1 MVVGRFQVMAV
12 LQAARALVL
21 GLHEPAAKS
30 WGLNRAIFYAAAK
43 RGFKG
48 AGAVAPPK
56 PRPWSEVQAK
66 PVTETHEVFHLG
78 DEMAYK
84 AEAKAAVTYFTIGGQ
99 VQTEQDF
106 ERQITSR
113 FGGTF
118 AAAWKQAL
126 DLIRQFDR
134 DVLLSQRDFFDRV
147 YRPNRDT
154 LAAKWTDA
162 LG

>member
-21 GLHEPAAKS
+21 GLPEPSAKS

-48 AGAVAPPK
+48 AAAVAPPK
-56 PRPWSEVQAK
+56 PRTWTEVQAK
-66 PVTETHEVFHLG
+66 PVTETREVFHLG
-78 DEMAYK
+78 DEMAFK
-84 AEAKAAVTYFTIGGQ
+84 AQGKAPGTLFTIGGQ

-106 ERQITSR
+106 ERQIASR
-113 FGGTF
+113 FGSTF
-118 AAAWKQAL
+118 SEAWKEAL
-126 DLIRQFDR
+126 NLVRQFDR
-134 DVLLSQRDFFDRV
+134 DVLLSQRDFFDHV
-147 YRPNRDT
+147 YRPNRDS
-154 LAAKWTDA
+154 LAAKWTEA

>member
-21 GLHEPAAKS
+21 GLPEPAAKS

-48 AGAVAPPK
+48 ASAVAPPK
-56 PRPWSEVQAK
+56 PRTWTEVQAK
-66 PVTETHEVFHLG
+66 PVAETREVFHLG

-84 AEAKAAVTYFTIGGQ
+84 AQATTAAAYFTIGGQ

-106 ERQITSR
+106 QRQIASR
-113 FGGTF
+113 FGATF
-118 AAAWKQAL
+118 AQAWKQAL
-126 DLIRQFDR
+126 ALIGQFDR
-134 DVLLSQRDFFDRV
+134 EVLLSQRAFFERV

-154 LAAKWTDA
+154 LATQWTEA
-162 LG
+162 LD